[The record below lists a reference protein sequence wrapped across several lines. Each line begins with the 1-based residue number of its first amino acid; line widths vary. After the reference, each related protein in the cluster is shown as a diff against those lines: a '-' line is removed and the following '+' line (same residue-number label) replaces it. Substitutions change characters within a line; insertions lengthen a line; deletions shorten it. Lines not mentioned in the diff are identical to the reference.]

1 MKKVFKWLG
10 ICIGGIIGLIVI
22 AGIVIMFVV
31 DEEMISSQMESALH
45 RHVTLGELNVG
56 ILSALS
62 GIEIKEVMISNYK
75 TAKQIEALKGKPVA
89 KNDLFVGLKAFNFK
103 LQFLPLL
110 TGKFVLKELVLYEPV
125 INVEKY
131 KSGAFNFSD
140 LTKPAPGEAK
150 KEEPEKTEV
159 KKEEG
164 KAAPFTADNLPV
176 EINIGK
182 VGIEKAQLKY
192 DDKGMEQTFQVYDLT
207 ALVHSIDINPDDLEK
222 HDSVGL
228 DIQMGIKTVGT
239 VKSGSVKSFDM
250 GMKIEGKII
259 PFDKKTRIANPE
271 ITLKAG
277 LPYGTMTGLQ
287 IFEKMKSIE
296 ALQKYCGKLDFLKKD
311 IKWKDAMVNVWYKDG
326 TVKMTDGKVPT
337 DDYLITYE
345 GKTNINTKAVDM
357 NMDMLLADKHQKSI
371 REGINKNVQKA
382 VTGKARQYVKP
393 EKVTDIAMNRIS
405 NKDGKVYLKYKI
417 TGTMAKPDAK
427 LIQPALPSIKDLIKD
442 AAGEV
447 SDIAKDKAKE
457 VAKETTDKAVD
468 KGKDKAAKETDKAKD
483 KLKGKLKF

>member
-1 MKKVFKWLG
+1 MKKVLKWLG
-10 ICIGGIIGLIVI
+10 ICIGGIIGLIII

-31 DEEMISSQMESALH
+31 DEEMVASQMESALH

-75 TAKQIEALKGKPVA
+75 TVKQLEALKGKPVA

-103 LQFLPLL
+103 LRFLPLL

-131 KSGAFNFSD
+131 KSGAYNYSD
-140 LTKPAPGEAK
+140 LLKPSA
-150 KEEPEKTEV
+150 KEEKPVKPEI
-159 KKEEG
+159 KEEG
-164 KAAPFTADNLPV
+164 KSEPFTADNLPV

-207 ALVHSIDINPDDLEK
+207 ALVHSIDINPGDLEK

-228 DIQMGIKTVGT
+228 DIQMGVKTVGA
-239 VKSGSVKSFDM
+239 VKSGSVQSFDL
-250 GMKIEGKII
+250 GLKIDGRII

-271 ITLKAG
+271 IRLKAG

-296 ALQKYCGKLDFLKKD
+296 SLQKYCGKLDFLKKD
-311 IKWKDAMVNVWYKDG
+311 IKWKDAFVNVWYKDG
-326 TVKMTDGKVPT
+326 TVKLTDGKVPT
-337 DDYLITYE
+337 DDYLLTYE
-345 GKTNINTKAVDM
+345 GKTNINTKAMDM

-371 REGINKNVQKA
+371 RSGIDGNVKKA
-382 VTGKARQYVKP
+382 ITGKAKQYVKP

-405 NKDGKVYLKYKI
+405 NKEGKVYLKYKI
-417 TGTMAKPDAK
+417 TGTMSKPDAK
-427 LIQPALPSIKDLIKD
+427 LVHPELPSIKDLLKD
-442 AAGEV
+442 AAG
-447 SDIAKDKAKE
+447 DIADAAKDKAKDA
-457 VAKETTDKAVD
+457 AKEAADKAAD
-468 KGKDKAAKETDKAKD
+468 KGKEKAAQKADKAKD
-483 KLKGKLKF
+483 KLKGKLGF